1 MPTSPPNRR
10 LLADGKGGGK
20 RATVL
25 LLATARP
32 GPWQAEEPAL
42 PASPVAAA
50 RRRRHSKSRGVRYDP
65 SGMAKGKPRAT
76 PEGDVEVV
84 TEKRTRTDKPRLWRV
99 ILHNDDFT
107 TMEFVIEVLASVF
120 NKSAAEATDLMLQVH
135 RRGACVAGVY
145 THEVAETKI
154 ARVEAMA
161 REAEFPFLATME
173 RDE

>member
-1 MPTSPPNRR
+1 MPK
-10 LLADGKGGGK
+10 A
-20 RATVL
+20 
-25 LLATARP
+25 
-32 GPWQAEEPAL
+32 
-42 PASPVAAA
+42 
-50 RRRRHSKSRGVRYDP
+50 
-65 SGMAKGKPRAT
+65 KPRAA

-84 TEKRTRTDKPRLWRV
+84 TEKRTRTEKPRLWRV
-99 ILHNDDFT
+99 ILHNDDYT